1 MSVVDSMIQE
11 LDFEADTTR
20 RVLQGVPRDRLDW
33 QPHDRSMSIGKL
45 AMHVA
50 TIPGMFARLLAEEYV
65 DFAEWDFE
73 STDPNPAI
81 DLVALMEESVADAKE
96 WLASVDDEQAFALWR
111 GAIEGKEV
119 IAIPRIAVIR
129 SMLFSHLY
137 HHRGQLCVYLRL
149 LDIPVPAIYGPS
161 ADENPF
167 ASADPQ

>member
-1 MSVVDSMIQE
+1 MAIVDSMIQE

-20 RVLQGVPRDRLDW
+20 RVLERVPRDNLEW
-33 QPHDRSMSIGKL
+33 QPHPRSFSIGKM

-50 TIPGMFARLLAEEYV
+50 TIPGMFARLLAEDYV

-81 DLVALMEESVADAKE
+81 DLIALMEESVADAKQ
-96 WLASVDDEQAFALWR
+96 WLASVDDEQAFAIWR
-111 GAIEGKEV
+111 GAVEGKEV
-119 IAIPRIAVIR
+119 AAAPRIAVIR
-129 SMLFSHLY
+129 TMIFNHLY

-161 ADENPF
+161 ADEDPF
-167 ASADPQ
+167 ASGEPQ